1 MKAEARLSPAR
12 FKTLA
17 RTAPV
22 CLLATLLLVVLP
34 APAISHA
41 AGGPSFDKVER
52 KIVKKIN
59 AIRVNSGLHRVKR
72 DRALSRS
79 ADFHCRDMLGANFFA
94 HTSSNGWS
102 FEQRVEQF
110 RPARRI
116 GETLAYLP
124 KGMGGGMAG
133 RIVSMWMNSPPH
145 RASLLSPSFRRIGV
159 ARRDGTLGS
168 QRVTVFT
175 ADFTSKR

>member
-1 MKAEARLSPAR
+1 MRAIWA
-12 FKTLA
+12 
-17 RTAPV
+17 
-22 CLLATLLLVVLP
+22 CLLAALMVVLP
-34 APAISHA
+34 APASSYA
-41 AGGPSFDKVER
+41 AGGPSFDNVER
-52 KIVKKIN
+52 KIIRKIN
-59 AIRVNSGLHRVKR
+59 AIRAGSGLHRVKGN
-72 DRALSRS
+72 RALSRS

-102 FEQRVEQF
+102 FEQRVERF

-124 KGMGGGMAG
+124 KGSGGGMAG
-133 RIVSMWMNSPPH
+133 RIVTMWMNSPPH

-159 ARRDGTLGS
+159 ARRNGKLGG
-168 QRVTVFT
+168 QPVTVFT